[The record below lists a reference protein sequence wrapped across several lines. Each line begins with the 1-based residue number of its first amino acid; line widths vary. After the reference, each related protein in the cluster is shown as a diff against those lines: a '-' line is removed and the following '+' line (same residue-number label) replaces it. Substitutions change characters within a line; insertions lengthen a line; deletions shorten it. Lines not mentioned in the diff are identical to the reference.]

1 MKKKSLLL
9 IITAVIMVT
18 ALAVGGTLAYFTSTD
33 DAGNS
38 FTVGNVA
45 IDLYE
50 HKVAPVVDA
59 NGLTTWAYLLD
70 KTGAT
75 VEAEENHYTGI
86 YPGAVLPKDPTIR
99 NTGDNPAYV
108 RMIVTI
114 NKGEEWSTL
123 GGGVDLT
130 TIFGGFDSSKWTR
143 AGSPALD
150 TTNDTLTYVY
160 NYNFILAKDA
170 ETGALFTT
178 VTIPW
183 MIDNEEMEY
192 LLDSDEAFT
201 IQMTAQAI
209 QADGFAATSVGGVS
223 KTALENAFSALDAQL
238 AP

>member
-9 IITAVIMVT
+9 TLTAVIMVA

-45 IDLYE
+45 IDLFE
-50 HKVAPVVDA
+50 HQVAPVVDT
-59 NGLTTWAYLLD
+59 NGLTTWVYARD
-70 KTGAT
+70 DTGAM

-114 NKGEEWSTL
+114 SQGSEWSTL
-123 GGGVDLT
+123 AGGVDLT
-130 TIFGGFDSSKWTR
+130 TIFGGFDSTKWTR

-150 TTNDTLTYVY
+150 ATNDTLTYVY
-160 NYNFILAKDA
+160 NYNGILAKGA

-183 MIDNEEMEY
+183 VLDNEEMEY

-201 IQMTAQAI
+201 IQMTAEAI

-223 KTALENAFSALDAQL
+223 KSALENAFSALDDQL